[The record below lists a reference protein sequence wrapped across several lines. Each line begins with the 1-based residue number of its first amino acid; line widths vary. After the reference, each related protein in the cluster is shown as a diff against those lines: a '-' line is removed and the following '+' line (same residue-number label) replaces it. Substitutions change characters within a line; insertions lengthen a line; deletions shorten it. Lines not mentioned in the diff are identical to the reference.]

1 MKKVVR
7 LFHAVVYMS
16 VAAFLVWAA
25 LPVLRHMSGIVV
37 LEVTPLPELPE
48 QRQADLSA
56 IAAFA
61 PFGHPDAIEIAAQQP
76 SVVVPNFVLR
86 GVMLVSEGRSAA
98 LIAHSGRT
106 QAYGLG
112 EEVAGGYEV
121 MAIAQ
126 KSVELGT
133 GTSNL
138 FLRLDETAQETPGSR
153 AKVEPSGL
161 DRLKDSLV
169 LAEKYQKPS
178 KPETTSEHIDYW
190 RKRIL
195 KNPQAV
201 LDEIGLEATESG
213 YLIKSR
219 HDIGVKLAGFKSGDM
234 VRRVN
239 GQAVGNPDADR
250 KFYDEI
256 AATGEARVEVERGG
270 KLLSFSF
277 SLR

>member
-1 MKKVVR
+1 MR
-7 LFHAVVYMS
+7 LAAWLFHAVVFMA
-16 VAAFLVWAA
+16 VAASLVWAG

-37 LEVTPLPELPE
+37 LEASPPPNLPKE
-48 QRQADLSA
+48 QRADLSA

-61 PFGHPDAIEIAAQQP
+61 PFGRPAVIEIAAEQP
-76 SVVVPNFVLR
+76 AGTLPSFVLR
-86 GVMLVSEGRSAA
+86 GVMLAREGRSAA
-98 LIAHSGRT
+98 LIAHDGQT
-106 QAYGLG
+106 QAYGMG
-112 EEVAGGYEV
+112 EEVADGFKV
-121 MAIAQ
+121 TAIAQ
-126 KSVELGT
+126 ESVELST
-133 GTSNL
+133 GKTNL
-138 FLRLDETAQETPGSR
+138 ILRFDETAQEASGTR
-153 AKVEPSGL
+153 AKADPNGL
-161 DRLKDSLV
+161 DRLSKSLV
-169 LAEKYQKPS
+169 LATKYQKPG
-178 KPETTSEHIDYW
+178 KPETTSEYIDYW
-190 RKRIL
+190 RTRIL

-201 LDEIGLEATESG
+201 LDEIGLEATDDG

-219 HDIGVKLAGFKSGDM
+219 HDVGVKLAGFKSGDL